1 MSAFG
6 GQVYHEYIGRYHD
19 LYVSWGI
26 INALRVFH
34 NDNDI
39 SQIH

>member
-1 MSAFG
+1 MHLG
-6 GQVYHEYIGRYHD
+6 GGVYHECIGRYHD
-19 LYVSWGI
+19 LCVSGGI